1 MEMVDLSRVIYDGM
15 PKIPALPDVRVRK
28 FFSLEKGHPLNVTEL
43 SLPCHAGTHVDAPI
57 HIVPNGKS
65 IEELPLDSFV
75 GPGAVIAV
83 KKRGGEEVTAKDLEA
98 SGVAVNRGD
107 ILMLCTGWDE
117 KFESPDYNLHPYLSI
132 DAAQWMVKKGVKLF
146 GIDCITVDLPTPL
159 RQTGF
164 DFPVHKTL
172 LGNGVL
178 IAENVANLGKIV
190 GKKTRILAFPLRVKG
205 SDAGH
210 ARIVAEI
217 LN

>member
-1 MEMVDLSRVIYDGM
+1 MEMVDLSRIIYDGM
-15 PKIPALPDVRVRK
+15 PKIPALPEVHVQK

-75 GPGAVIAV
+75 GNGTIIAV
-83 KKRGGEEVTAKDLEA
+83 RKNGGEEVTAKDLQA
-98 SGVAVNRGD
+98 SGVEVKQGD
-107 ILMLCTGWDE
+107 IVMLYTGWDE
-117 KFESPDYNLHPYLSI
+117 KFDSPDYNLHPYLSV
-132 DAAQWMVKKGVKLF
+132 DAAEWMVDKRIKMF

-159 RQTGF
+159 RPKGF

-172 LGNGVL
+172 LSNEIL
-178 IAENVANLGKIV
+178 IAENVTNLKPVLGKRC
-190 GKKTRILAFPLRVKG
+190 RILAFPLPIRG

-210 ARIVAEI
+210 ARIVAE